1 MNREDLQKE
10 VRETLVSSLM
20 LKLKAEEIRND
31 APLFGPNGI
40 GLDSIDALQLVVA
53 LEKKFGLMIK
63 DSGAGQKIL
72 QSVDTIVDGIL
83 NQQSPQASP

>member
-1 MNREDLQKE
+1 MNREILTQQ
-10 VRETLVSSLM
+10 VRETLVSALM
-20 LKLKAEEIRND
+20 LKLKPEEIRPD
-31 APLFGPNGI
+31 APLFGPSGI

-63 DSGAGQKIL
+63 DSGAGQQIL

-83 NQQSPQASP
+83 SQKTAQPS

>member
-1 MNREDLQKE
+1 MERQSLQQQ

-20 LKLKAEEIRND
+20 LKMKPDEIRTD

-53 LEKKFGLMIK
+53 LEKQFGLMIK
-63 DSGAGQKIL
+63 DSTAGQKIL
-72 QSVDTIVDGIL
+72 QSIDSIVDGIL
-83 NQQSPQASP
+83 SQRAGQPS